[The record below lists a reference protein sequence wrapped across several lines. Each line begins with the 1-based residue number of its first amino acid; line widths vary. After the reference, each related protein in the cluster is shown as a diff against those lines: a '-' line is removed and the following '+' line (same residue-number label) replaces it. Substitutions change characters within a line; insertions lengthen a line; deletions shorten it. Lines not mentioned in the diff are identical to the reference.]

1 MFSESTSYSP
11 EDFFDVI
18 DGSKGCKQ
26 MATKI
31 NIFTPVFF
39 WKLSKG
45 IFAFKLLI
53 FLQMEI

>member
-1 MFSESTSYSP
+1 MFSESTSFSQEHY
-11 EDFFDVI
+11 F
-18 DGSKGCKQ
+18 DGSKGYKQ
-26 MATKI
+26 KATKI
-31 NIFTPVFF
+31 NTFTPVFF